1 MKKITFTLFLSIF
14 LNASFFAQQTLPT
27 DNTNLQNF
35 HLAAIP
41 ILADENVF
49 QVGYEKAIG
58 PGQSFSLDLGIG
70 YNYDKTELEVYR
82 EDNLVRSGVR
92 TCQNGVVF
100 ILLLP
105 IPVIETCKTWNE
117 TEKEKKTDYV
127 HSNVFV
133 SGNYNLYFARFSK
146 QSRTLNGLYISPGL
160 TIGHRSFT
168 RYIDS
173 EGDRADIEVLDS
185 DFDPI
190 SSDNPWGIVIGGEFI
205 GNTKIIDENYYTWS
219 QRTSED
225 MNRMYLRPNFKA
237 GAAIPFAKIMTAD
250 LGAQVNF
257 FGPNQKYIRVAPYA
271 KLSAWF

>member
-1 MKKITFTLFLSIF
+1 MKKISTTFLISFW

-35 HLAAIP
+35 HLAVIP
-41 ILADENVF
+41 VLSDEHVF
-49 QVGYEKAIG
+49 QVGYEKALG
-58 PGQSFSLDLGIG
+58 PRQSLVLDFGIG
-70 YNYDKTELEVYR
+70 YNYDKTELEPFR
-82 EDNLVRSGVR
+82 EDNLIRSGVR
-92 TCQNGVVF
+92 ACQNGVIFVF
-100 ILLLP
+100 LIP
-105 IPVIETCKTWNE
+105 FPVIETCKTWNE
-117 TEKEKKTDYV
+117 TEKEKITDYV

-146 QSRTLNGLYISPGL
+146 QSKTLNGLYISPGL
-160 TIGHRSFT
+160 TLGHRSFT

-185 DFDPI
+185 DFDTI
-190 SSDNPWGIVIGGEFI
+190 DDNPWGIIIGGEFV
-205 GNTKIIDENYYTWS
+205 GNTKIIDEDYYTWS
-219 QRTSED
+219 QRTRED
-225 MNRMYLRPNFKA
+225 MNRVYVRPNFKA

-257 FGPNQKYIRVAPYA
+257 FGPNQKYIRVSPVA